1 MPIPP
6 KGLTADAIKE
16 RLEAFGGR
24 DLPWREGKTLAYI
37 YDPGADVEAI
47 QKWAY
52 MRYLTENA
60 LDPTVYPSMMLI
72 ENELSEMA
80 RLHLGGV
87 EGVVGNFTSGG
98 TESCMLAVKTARD
111 WARKVK
117 GIAQPEIILPVTA
130 HAAFHKGAHYCDM
143 KRVLVPVDPKT
154 YKADP
159 AAIEK
164 AITPSTAM
172 IVVSAVSYAH
182 GVLDPVPEIAAIAQ
196 KHGVLCHVDGCIGG
210 FLLPYFKRL
219 GAKLAEFDFRV
230 PGVTSMSMDWH
241 KYAYCPK
248 GASVILHRSK
258 ELRAH
263 QMYAAAEWT
272 GYTVINPT
280 IQSTKS
286 GGPMAAAWATL
297 NFLGDEGYM
306 RFAKR
311 IYDATRTI
319 VEGIRATPGLRLVG
333 EPDLNLVAF
342 TADQYSCFHLVDA
355 MKSKRWFIQP
365 QFGLMGSEANVHLS
379 IGQNMADQAEAFVA
393 DLKAAAVE
401 CQEMGFSQT
410 AAQVK
415 AALAAGGLPSDPK
428 PEKINQL
435 MQAAGIEDGQLPR
448 KAAELNQI
456 LNVLPPKL
464 IEFALITFMNDRYV
478 YRPSKG

>member
-1 MPIPP
+1 MHIPTHG
-6 KGLTADAIKE
+6 KSADQIKAQ
-16 RLEAFGGR
+16 LEAFSTR

-37 YDPGADVEAI
+37 YDPGAQVEEIA
-47 QKWAY
+47 KWAY

-72 ENELSEMA
+72 ENELAEMA
-80 RLHLGGV
+80 RNHLGGV
-87 EGVVGNFTSGG
+87 DGVVGNFTSGG

-111 WARKVK
+111 WARQAK
-117 GIAQPEIILPVTA
+117 GIANPEIILPVTA

-143 KRVLVPVDPKT
+143 KKVLVPVDPKT

-159 AAIEK
+159 AAIAR
-164 AITPSTAM
+164 AITPNTAM
-172 IVVSAVSYAH
+172 IVISAVSYAH

-219 GAKLAEFDFRV
+219 GAPLGDFDFRV

-248 GASVILHRSK
+248 GASVILHRTK
-258 ELRAH
+258 ELR
-263 QMYAAAEWT
+263 QYQIYAAAEWT

-286 GGPMAAAWATL
+286 GGPMAAAWAVL
-297 NFLGDEGYM
+297 NFMGDEGYM

-311 IYDATRTI
+311 IYDSTRI
-319 VEGIRATPGLRLVG
+319 ICDGIRETPGLHLVG

-342 TADQYSCFHLVDA
+342 AAKDFSCFHLVDA
-355 MKSKRWFIQP
+355 MKERRWFIQP

-379 IGQNMADQAEAFVA
+379 IGQNMFERAHEFVA
-393 DLKAAAVE
+393 DLQDCVRQ
-401 CQEMGFSQT
+401 CQDKGFSQT
-410 AAQVK
+410 ATMVREQVAK
-415 AALAAGGLPSDPK
+415 GMSGPPSPAM
-428 PEKINQL
+428 IGQL

-456 LNVLPPKL
+456 LNALPPKL
-464 IEFALITFMNDRYV
+464 IEYALISFMNDRYV
-478 YRPSKG
+478 YRPPK

>member
-1 MPIPP
+1 MHIPA
-6 KGLTADAIKE
+6 KGKSAAEIKAQ
-16 RLEAFGGR
+16 LEAFSTR

-37 YDPGADVEAI
+37 YDAGADVEEIA
-47 QKWAY
+47 KWAY

-60 LDPTVYPSMMLI
+60 LDPTVYPSMMLM
-72 ENELSEMA
+72 ENELAAMA
-80 RLHLGGV
+80 QAHLGGV
-87 EGVVGNFTSGG
+87 PGVVGNFTSGG

-117 GIAQPEIILPVTA
+117 KIAEPEIILPVTA
-130 HAAFHKGAHYCDM
+130 HAAFHKGAHYLDM
-143 KRVLVPVDPKT
+143 KKVLVPVDPKT
-154 YKADP
+154 FKADP

-164 AITPSTAM
+164 AITPNTAM
-172 IVVSAVSYAH
+172 IVCSAVSYAH
-182 GVLDPVPEIAAIAQ
+182 GVLDPIEAVGALAQ
-196 KHGVLCHVDGCIGG
+196 KHNVLFHVDGCIGG

-219 GAKLAEFDFRV
+219 GAKLGEFDFRV

-248 GASVILHRSK
+248 GASVILHRNK
-258 ELRAH
+258 DYRQH
-263 QMYAAAEWT
+263 MMYAAAEWT

-297 NFLGDEGYM
+297 NYLGDEGYM

-311 IYDATRTI
+311 IYDATQII
-319 VEGIRATPGLRLVG
+319 VEGIRSTPGLRLVG

-342 TADQYSCFHLVDA
+342 TADEFSCFHLVDA
-355 MKSKRWFIQP
+355 MKERRWFIQP

-379 IGQNMADQAEAFVA
+379 IGQNMFERAHEFAA
-393 DLKAAAVE
+393 DLKACAGE
-401 CQEMGFSQT
+401 CADKGFSQI
-410 AAQVK
+410 AAMVK
-415 AALAAGGLPSDPK
+415 AEVAKGGAQDPDPK
-428 PEKINQL
+428 MIGQL

-464 IEFALITFMNDRYV
+464 IEFALIQFMNDRYI
-478 YRPSKG
+478 YRPSK